1 MCATPSC
8 FQSTHYCLKIYA
20 ILLQNRHASSPT
32 AVQHIQHAVLRSAP
46 HPTSF
51 ELRRAAQCV
60 ANLPPCAP
68 FASLEEWELARW
80 ITDSNISQGQTEKFM
95 QLGLVSIEPLR
106 KRTDLTE

>member
-1 MCATPSC
+1 MPPRR
-8 FQSTHYCLKIYA
+8 
-20 ILLQNRHASSPT
+20 LL
-32 AVQHIQHAVLRSAP
+32 VQHIQHAGLRSAP

-51 ELRRAAQCV
+51 ELRRAAQCI

-80 ITDSNISQGQTEKFM
+80 LIDSNISQGQTEKFM

-106 KRTDLTE
+106 KSTDLTE